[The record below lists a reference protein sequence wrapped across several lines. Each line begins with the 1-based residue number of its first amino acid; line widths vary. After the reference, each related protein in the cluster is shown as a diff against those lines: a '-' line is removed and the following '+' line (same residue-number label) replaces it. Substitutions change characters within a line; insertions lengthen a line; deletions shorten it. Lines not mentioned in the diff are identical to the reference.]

1 MGIRTLLSR
10 TAAGAA
16 HASVPAVEAAAST
29 VRVPFTLTT
38 ALREATAGLRQRLA
52 PGGRPAGPA
61 RTGALAT
68 TPGITGALATTPGI
82 TGPRDLAALLG
93 LDDPGDLPA
102 ALGLTDQGD
111 LTAALG
117 LTGPACDRPAAFA
130 PHGATGPSGPPGRTP
145 GGTPAAARHPARPP
159 RTRTARGGLDRPWTR
174 RARDYLTYVLALLP
188 RPRPAHT
195 TTITVYIT
203 TPGGPL
209 GQRPDGSAPHRRRGQ
224 DPQGP
229 EPDATA

>member
-10 TAAGAA
+10 TAAGTA
-16 HASVPAVEAAAST
+16 HASVPAFEAAAST
-29 VRVPFTLTT
+29 VRVPFTLTA
-38 ALREATAGLRQRLA
+38 ALSEATAGLRRRLA
-52 PGGRPAGPA
+52 PGGPSADPA
-61 RTGALAT
+61 RAGA
-68 TPGITGALATTPGI
+68 PATTPGI

-93 LDDPGDLPA
+93 LDDPADLPA

-117 LTGPACDRPAAFA
+117 LTGPACDRPATVA
-130 PHGATGPSGPPGRTP
+130 PHGVTGP
-145 GGTPAAARHPARPP
+145 GGASAAARHS
-159 RTRTARGGLDRPWTR
+159 ARGGLARPWTR
-174 RARDYLTYVLALLP
+174 RARDYLTYVLTLFP

-203 TPGGPL
+203 TPGGPPGEL
-209 GQRPDGSAPHRRRGQ
+209 PDGSAPYRRRGQ